1 MIGTILGRRICPG
14 AHLGTRNMFI
24 AFSRLLYCFNFQ
36 EVPGSPID
44 ELKIDALAH
53 DHPPFQIKIVP
64 RSANHVKLIEG
75 ECRLAG
81 SEI

>member
-1 MIGTILGRRICPG
+1 MIDAMLGRRICPG

-24 AFSRLLYCFNFQ
+24 AFSRLLYCFDFR
-36 EVPGSPID
+36 EVPESPIN
-44 ELKIDALAH
+44 EREIDALAH

-64 RSANHVKLIEG
+64 RSADHVKLIER